1 MHSSGKILTYSN
13 VESNVDSD
21 GPAHEISGGKRGA
34 KTLICNWAKV
44 QSCDILVKNL
54 AKSWL
59 CLKKMSEAK
68 LKSNGLTLA
77 QEVLKQL
84 IESVDD
90 Y

>member
-1 MHSSGKILTYSN
+1 MHCSGKILTYSN

-54 AKSWL
+54 AKS
-59 CLKKMSEAK
+59 
-68 LKSNGLTLA
+68 
-77 QEVLKQL
+77 
-84 IESVDD
+84 
-90 Y
+90 